1 MEMAWRTPAGHR
13 AIPAAPGCPP
23 PGPGTACCRDRDAH
37 AVRCLGADP
46 VPVLRST
53 ITTRRS
59 RGPQAPV
66 PGPDPG
72 GSGRSP
78 AAPIV
83 ATGAI
88 VPVTDHERQCRRTAS
103 ELAILRHLPAVNPP
117 SIFSAYSAGR
127 AWAGAR
133 LDCSSRCVSAGV
145 LVPADTGLG
154 ALSRRERRNKTAGR
168 PALAPACARVMSRHV
183 RKRAG
188 MGFSCVRGLELTA
201 PGMHAGT
208 SGDIESHPGQAV
220 SAPPG
225 LPGGIREHADTSAP
239 VSRRVPRPA
248 PASRD

>member
-1 MEMAWRTPAGHR
+1 MPGRFTDAQRVQPPSHCKTLPAWLQRTHRSPVTNDLGTPSEPAHTLR
-13 AIPAAPGCPP
+13 
-23 PGPGTACCRDRDAH
+23 
-37 AVRCLGADP
+37 
-46 VPVLRST
+46 RST
-53 ITTRRS
+53 DS
-59 RGPQAPV
+59 
-66 PGPDPG
+66 
-72 GSGRSP
+72 
-78 AAPIV
+78 
-83 ATGAI
+83 AI
-88 VPVTDHERQCRRTAS
+88 CS
-103 ELAILRHLPAVNPP
+103 
-117 SIFSAYSAGR
+117 